1 MDYFIDRKR
10 KNKDYVINMEQL
22 EKLFYEN
29 EADINNID
37 KITNHRNNG
46 LEKPKNLHDTLLSF
60 LNDSYVNGEIIK
72 YPHGVVIKQGERR
85 NYYRGEL
92 EDYPTSMTSLYREIK
107 ECKSDDEKKVV
118 KIVARMRFVLFR
130 NFLQRFKYVKYW
142 QKKFGEPFYEAI
154 AQHYGFMTEYLDITN
169 DFNVAMF
176 FACCDW
182 DKKRKVWRPL
192 TKKECEEKRE
202 GILYHAPVE
211 SVRFAIEDYT
221 QFRPS
226 IIPIGYQPFYRCQ
239 NQVGYVKHMTEGE
252 DFKTDRIFERLR
264 FKHSETLSNGIYKYM
279 REGKDIYPDEELMD
293 FEKEIELFK
302 NALTFST
309 EVFDTAISELALKDE
324 RLNLFSIIKKANFYI
339 GDNLY
344 RDIKIEDKLVS
355 VHIPRQKIN
364 RFNLKNENRTPE
376 KDNGIVLR
384 TRWIVR

>member
-142 QKKFGEPFYEAI
+142 QKNLES
-154 AQHYGFMTEYLDITN
+154 HYM
-169 DFNVAMF
+169 
-176 FACCDW
+176 
-182 DKKRKVWRPL
+182 KRL
-192 TKKECEEKRE
+192 
-202 GILYHAPVE
+202 
-211 SVRFAIEDYT
+211 
-221 QFRPS
+221 
-226 IIPIGYQPFYRCQ
+226 
-239 NQVGYVKHMTEGE
+239 
-252 DFKTDRIFERLR
+252 
-264 FKHSETLSNGIYKYM
+264 
-279 REGKDIYPDEELMD
+279 
-293 FEKEIELFK
+293 
-302 NALTFST
+302 
-309 EVFDTAISELALKDE
+309 
-324 RLNLFSIIKKANFYI
+324 LNIM
-339 GDNLY
+339 
-344 RDIKIEDKLVS
+344 
-355 VHIPRQKIN
+355 
-364 RFNLKNENRTPE
+364 
-376 KDNGIVLR
+376 VL
-384 TRWIVR
+384 